1 MIYFMKKTLLIV
13 SALMLIVNLKSSGQ
27 NISIKGRVIDY
38 ELGHPI
44 VGVYVTDN
52 TIPLPGKNGIISDI
66 NGDFKIAFNTRS
78 FVIFFIGYY
87 SIKFTN
93 IPIENKHIDFG
104 DIKLVANHLMDDVV
118 LCEPYKIS
126 DVSREEDKRLR
137 KEVLKKYRIKVNG
150 KKLKPH
156 FEEKILVFD
165 FDRNGK
171 KNKSAAN
178 VD

>member
-1 MIYFMKKTLLIV
+1 
-13 SALMLIVNLKSSGQ
+13 
-27 NISIKGRVIDY
+27 
-38 ELGHPI
+38 
-44 VGVYVTDN
+44 
-52 TIPLPGKNGIISDI
+52 
-66 NGDFKIAFNTRS
+66 
-78 FVIFFIGYY
+78 
-87 SIKFTN
+87 
-93 IPIENKHIDFG
+93 
-104 DIKLVANHLMDDVV
+104 MDDVV
-118 LCEPYKIS
+118 LCGPYKIS